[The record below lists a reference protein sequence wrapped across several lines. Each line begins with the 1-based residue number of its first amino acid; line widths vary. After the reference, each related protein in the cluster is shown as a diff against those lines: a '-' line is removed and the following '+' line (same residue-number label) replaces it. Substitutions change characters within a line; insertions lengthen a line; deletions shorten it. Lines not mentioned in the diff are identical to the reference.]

1 MGGKKKN
8 KTKKTKSTKLKS
20 ITPGMSMKEKAKVR
34 HHNFKVTGVQTHGGT
49 RKSYS
54 KSEARKIGAAVS
66 ADNAAGG
73 TASFASVT
81 RGAKDPRNRADTSGI
96 KVGPMK
102 EEFTSPLGGMSYSQ
116 FEGAMKSNPFG
127 PSPAGADRGISFSD
141 AMRATRGG
149 GLGISRPSTGGFNR
163 RLNEGDLDMATLPGF
178 SINKKYQDKTHYDD
192 EGNLKKSTSESRLDR
207 FRLSDPDFEKKYNM
221 TVDEHDRLGGLPQT
235 SGGDLIAASNVGGL
249 TGLGAT
255 PVPSYFG
262 IKSPESFGAPS
273 QEAVDRGTTT
283 GGLNFGLSAEESD
296 RLGRVFR
303 DGPSPRM
310 LSEGGDLR
318 FSDMYEAAGP
328 GATLTK
334 GINFVKNKIPL
345 VNRFVPDMKINSV
358 AEEAQR
364 KYLGF
369 NPNLPANVLKQQDR
383 RRPNNN
389 RTVYGTQSLFEDQP
403 YYQPVQNAPATAAPV
418 QQSGVDPNRL
428 LQIQQQA
435 YAQAFNPMVVG
446 GYNPTFRFGASSPT
460 IDYSSYFNY

>member
-1 MGGKKKN
+1 MGGGKKN
-8 KTKKTKSTKLKS
+8 KSKKTKTKVQEAATKRHENFKKTVKETGKRVQTFGGTKTKYTKAEARAL
-20 ITPGMSMKEKAKVR
+20 EKAHGGAAGFAR
-34 HHNFKVTGVQTHGGT
+34 VTG
-49 RKSYS
+49 
-54 KSEARKIGAAVS
+54 GAA
-66 ADNAAGG
+66 N
-73 TASFASVT
+73 
-81 RGAKDPRNRADTSGI
+81 PLNRSPSTQGV

-102 EEFTSPLGGMSYSQ
+102 EEFTKPLSGMSYSQ
-116 FEGAMKSNPFG
+116 FEGAMKSNPFA
-127 PSPAGADRGISFSD
+127 SSADRGVSFSD
-141 AMRATRGG
+141 AMKATRGG
-149 GLGISRPSTGGFNR
+149 GLGISRTSTGGGRF
-163 RLNEGDLDMATLPGF
+163 ETPKDVATIPGF
-178 SINKKYQDKTHYDD
+178 SINKQYQDKSHYDE

-207 FRLSDPDFEKKYNM
+207 FLLSDPEFEKKYNM

-235 SGGDLIAASNVGGL
+235 SGGDMIAAAGGGL

-273 QEAVDRGTTT
+273 QEAVARGTTT

-310 LSEGGDLR
+310 LSQGGDLR
-318 FSDMYEAAGP
+318 FSDMFEADTQGNKMS
-328 GATLTK
+328 K
-334 GINFVKNKIPL
+334 GINFVKNLIPV
-345 VNRFVPDMKINSV
+345 VNRLPDMKINTV

-364 KYLGF
+364 RYLGY
-369 NPNLPANVLKQQDR
+369 NPNLPAGALARMDR
-383 RRPNNN
+383 RSPNNN

-403 YYQPVQNAPATAAPV
+403 YYQPVQNAPATAPV

-435 YAQAFNPMVVG
+435 YAQAYNPMLVG